1 MTPKE
6 KAVELVWLFYTR
18 HLMQWVNYADA
29 KECAIFVADEFLDY
43 DMMDMSEEYFEKHIE
58 FWEQVKQE
66 IINL

>member
-6 KAVELVWLFYTR
+6 KAEELVWKFYNK
-18 HLMQWVNYADA
+18 LPQWVNYADA
-29 KECAIFVADEFLDY
+29 KECAIIVANEFLDY

>member
-6 KAVELVWLFYTR
+6 KAEELVDKFHNYTYS
-18 HLMQWVNYADA
+18 QTYEPA
-29 KECAIFVADEFLDY
+29 KECAIIVANEFLDY